1 MREDASVISHITD
14 PLQVQLHCSIA
25 DIGSRAENPT
35 CGISPCFLQS
45 GGARVLPAPVDDAD
59 ATTATALTKVDTETR
74 TSELGAAC
82 VSLIHTAVCRRTR
95 PENEKNKDVTI
106 TPGNRE
112 CHGVTLNS
120 HCACDREVS
129 LFNYQ
134 ISQSMV
140 APDS

>member
-59 ATTATALTKVDTETR
+59 ATTATALTKVDTETQ
-74 TSELGAAC
+74 TSESGGVR
-82 VSLIHTAVCRRTR
+82 VSNTHCSVS
-95 PENEKNKDVTI
+95 KDST
-106 TPGNRE
+106 GK
-112 CHGVTLNS
+112 
-120 HCACDREVS
+120 
-129 LFNYQ
+129 
-134 ISQSMV
+134 
-140 APDS
+140 